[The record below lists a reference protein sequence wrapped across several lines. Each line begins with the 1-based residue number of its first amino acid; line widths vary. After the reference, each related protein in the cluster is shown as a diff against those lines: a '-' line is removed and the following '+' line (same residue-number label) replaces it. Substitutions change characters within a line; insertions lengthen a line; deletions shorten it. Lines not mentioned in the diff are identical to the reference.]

1 MNEANRND
9 KHAVSTRILMLH
21 CMKKHIFSSFQK
33 VLLLECVVAASATNN
48 TFSLFDIKLNII
60 TVCCSEE
67 TQKDLA
73 NISQCFAFS
82 PPLPLD
88 NETQTISIN
97 TSKAAFCKKRQT
109 THSDAYLNVLCLLL
123 LCLPCLVCQSRKFH
137 LVQKCKCCEA
147 QGHPLKENNGHRPA
161 EKQTLPLNYLK
172 RH

>member
-1 MNEANRND
+1 MKIMCSINPNSNFIMHKKR
-9 KHAVSTRILMLH
+9 RIQ
-21 CMKKHIFSSFQK
+21 FFQK
-33 VLLLECVVAASATNN
+33 GAATEIVLCLRLRPTILSLCLTSKLEIN
-48 TFSLFDIKLNII
+48 

-67 TQKDLA
+67 TREDLA
-73 NISQCFAFS
+73 NISRLLCFQ
-82 PPLPLD
+82 PQPPLD

-109 THSDAYLNVLCLLL
+109 MHSDAYLNVLCLLL

-161 EKQTLPLNYLK
+161 EEQTLPLNHLK